1 MGVLRPVGKNT
12 SNKALTL
19 IVTRIPEVENIGD
32 VGSIVGEL

>member
-1 MGVLRPVGKNT
+1 VGVLRPVGKNT

-19 IVTRIPEVENIGD
+19 IVTRIPEVEIGD